1 MKYKKECEMNKQSS
15 VVQTRIDPTIKD
27 EATKVL
33 SQMGLSVSDAMR
45 IVLTRTATEG
55 RFPVEIIADH
65 ADYDAWFKSKVMEA
79 LEDEE
84 HDMDHHDVKS
94 SFHAKRQAL
103 LNKS

>member
-1 MKYKKECEMNKQSS
+1 MSKQSA
-15 VVQTRIDPTIKD
+15 VVQTRIDPSIKD
-27 EATKVL
+27 KASDVL

-55 RFPVEIIADH
+55 RFPIEMLTDQK
-65 ADYDAWFKSKVMEA
+65 DYDAWFKSKVMEA
-79 LEDEE
+79 LDDVEQ
-84 HDMDHHDVKS
+84 DMDHHDVKS

>member
-15 VVQTRIDPTIKD
+15 VVQTRIDPSIKN

-33 SQMGLSVSDAMR
+33 SKMGLSVSDAMR

-55 RFPVEIIADH
+55 RFPVEIIADQ

-79 LEDEE
+79 LEEE

-94 SFHAKRQAL
+94 SFNAKRQSL
-103 LNKS
+103 LNNS

>member
-1 MKYKKECEMNKQSS
+1 MNKRSS
-15 VVQTRIDPTIKD
+15 VLQSRIDPLKRD
-27 EATKVL
+27 EYSKVL
-33 SQMGLSVSDAMR
+33 SQMGLSVSDAMS

-55 RFPVEIIADH
+55 RVPVEIIADP
-65 ADYDAWFKSKVMEA
+65 ASYDAWFKSKVMEA